1 MGVNQV
7 IVWIMAGFMLLGAAD
22 RCLDGRF
29 GLGKAFDEGI
39 SAMGGLMVP
48 MVGFIAA
55 APVIGSLL
63 APLVGPGYQALGAD
77 PAMFAGTILSSDMG
91 GYPLARTMALDPQA
105 ADFAGIIVGAML
117 GGDLCFAI
125 PVILG
130 FVREEDLADCSTGIM
145 AGIITIPVGCF
156 CGGLAAGFGAV
167 MLLRNL
173 FPILLL
179 SAFLVLGLWRFPR
192 KMVRGFLLFSRGV
205 IILATAMFALAAFQ
219 QMTSVEL
226 LPGMAPA
233 GEGILIVGSIGIVLA
248 GAYPMVAVINRAFCR
263 PLGRIGRALGVNAAA
278 CAGIV
283 AMFANLLPV
292 LPMVRSMDRRGKV
305 MAMAFG
311 VNAGAVFG
319 DYLGFTAGTTPHM
332 IAPMIIAKL
341 AGGFCA
347 ILAVRVFFREPA
359 ESAAG
364 ELSGAGPV

>member
-1 MGVNQV
+1 
-7 IVWIMAGFMLLGAAD
+7 MLL
-22 RCLDGRF
+22 RR
-29 GLGKAFDEGI
+29 
-39 SAMGGLMVP
+39 
-48 MVGFIAA
+48 
-55 APVIGSLL
+55 
-63 APLVGPGYQALGAD
+63 
-77 PAMFAGTILSSDMG
+77 
-91 GYPLARTMALDPQA
+91 
-105 ADFAGIIVGAML
+105 
-117 GGDLCFAI
+117 
-125 PVILG
+125 
-130 FVREEDLADCSTGIM
+130 
-145 AGIITIPVGCF
+145 
-156 CGGLAAGFGAV
+156 LAAGFGAV